1 MLKALLFDLDGTLAD
16 TDPIHFQNWQT
27 ILQPYGIMI
36 DRPTYRAKF
45 SGRRNQEI
53 VPEIL
58 PQLTIE
64 EGDELG
70 QRKEAMFRQQA
81 ASLLQPMP
89 GLLDILRWTDQQQL
103 KRAIVTNAPV
113 ENVEFMLGVL
123 HLDSEF
129 PLVILG
135 DELPLGKPDP
145 MPYLAALDQLEVTA
159 TETIAFEDSPS
170 GIRSAV
176 AAGIPTVGVAS
187 THEPQKLY
195 DLGAFL
201 VIDDFTAPDL
211 LPLLKQAVETFPSG
225 TLPTSP
231 LSSS

>member
-1 MLKALLFDLDGTLAD
+1 MLKALLFDLDGTMAD
-16 TDPIHFQNWQT
+16 TDPVHFQNWQS
-27 ILQPYGIMI
+27 ILLSYGITI

-58 PQLTIE
+58 PQLTIA

-70 QRKEAMFRQQA
+70 ERKEAMFRQQA
-81 ASLLQPMP
+81 ATVLQPMP
-89 GLLDILRWTDQQQL
+89 GLLEVLRWTEQHQL
-103 KRAIVTNAPV
+103 KRAIVTNAPL

-129 PLVILG
+129 PLVVLG
-135 DELPLGKPDP
+135 DELPRGKPDP
-145 MPYLAALDQLEVTA
+145 MPYLAALDQLGVTA
-159 TETIAFEDSPS
+159 SETIAFEDSPS

-176 AAGIPTVGVAS
+176 AAGIPTVGIAS

-201 VIDDFTAPDL
+201 VIDNFTAPDL
-211 LPLLKQAVETFPSG
+211 FPVLEQAMQSSLPA
-225 TLPTSP
+225 
-231 LSSS
+231 

>member
-1 MLKALLFDLDGTLAD
+1 MLKALLFDLDGTIAD
-16 TDPIHFQNWQT
+16 TDPVHYQNWQA
-27 ILQPYGIMI
+27 ILLPFGITI
-36 DRPTYRAKF
+36 DRPTYRTQF

-58 PQLTIE
+58 PQLSIA

-81 ASLLQPMP
+81 AAVLQPMP
-89 GLLDILRWTDQQQL
+89 GLLDILKWGEQNQL

-113 ENVEFMLGVL
+113 ENVEFMLNVL
-123 HLDSEF
+123 HLDDEF

-135 DELPLGKPDP
+135 DELPRGKPDP

-159 TETIAFEDSPS
+159 AETIAFEDSPS

-176 AAGIPTVGVAS
+176 AAGIPTVGIAS
-187 THEPQKLY
+187 TQAPQKLY

-211 LPLLKQAVETFPSG
+211 LSVLQKAIETPNPISI
-225 TLPTSP
+225 S
-231 LSSS
+231 

>member
-16 TDPIHFQNWQT
+16 TDPIHFQNWRD
-27 ILQPYGIMI
+27 ILQPYGIAI

-58 PQLTIE
+58 PQLTLA

-81 ASLLQPMP
+81 AAVLQPMP
-89 GLLDILRWTDQQQL
+89 GLLELLKWTDQQQL
-103 KRAIVTNAPV
+103 QRAIVTNAPV
-113 ENVEFMLGVL
+113 ENVEFMLNLL

-129 PLVILG
+129 PLVVLG
-135 DELPLGKPDP
+135 DELPKGKPDP
-145 MPYLAALDQLEVTA
+145 MPYLAALDQLMVTA
-159 TETIAFEDSPS
+159 AETIAFEDSPS

-176 AAGIPTVGVAS
+176 AAGIPTVGIAS
-187 THEPQKLY
+187 THEPQKLS

-201 VIDDFTAPDL
+201 VVNNFTSADL
-211 LPLLKQAVETFPSG
+211 LTLLHQKAPTPNSLPVPS
-225 TLPTSP
+225 P
-231 LSSS
+231 

>member
-16 TDPIHFQNWQT
+16 TDPIHFQNWRE
-27 ILQPYGIMI
+27 ILQPYGIEI

-58 PQLTIE
+58 PQLTIAA
-64 EGDELG
+64 GDELG

-89 GLLDILRWTDQQQL
+89 GLLELLKWIDQQQL
-103 KRAIVTNAPV
+103 QRAIVTNAPV
-113 ENVEFMLGVL
+113 ENVEFMLNVL
-123 HLDSEF
+123 HLDREF
-129 PLVILG
+129 SLVVLG
-135 DELPLGKPDP
+135 DELPRGKPDP
-145 MPYLAALDQLEVTA
+145 MPYLAALDQLLVTA
-159 TETIAFEDSPS
+159 TEAIAFEDSPS

-176 AAGIPTVGVAS
+176 AAGIPTVGIAS

-201 VIDDFTAPDL
+201 VVNDFTSPNLLTFLHQEIAAPDS
-211 LPLLKQAVETFPSG
+211 LPVPS
-225 TLPTSP
+225 P
-231 LSSS
+231 